1 MGIKENSI
9 GVMAH
14 SEEAVDNCHPNAAK
28 ASEVESVCG
37 VVLEVGNIHISRA
50 TEELICF
57 IVFAEL
63 GCHNRV
69 DSGGKR

>member
-1 MGIKENSI
+1 MGIEENSI

-14 SEEAVDNCHPNAAK
+14 SEEAVDNGHPDTAK
-28 ASEVESVCG
+28 ACEVESVCG
-37 VVLEVGNIHISRA
+37 VVLEVGNIHISGA

-69 DSGGKR
+69 DSG